1 MKRLSLSSLATLLFA
16 VFATNLMAE
25 NAIDAKL
32 KIIIPKVKFQD
43 QSVTDVFSI
52 ITKMSREQDP
62 NKKGVNIVVLGDA
75 KNTKTKINLNGDDLP
90 VAAIIKY
97 VCDQAKLAYRV
108 DKYAIVIGNKGAA
121 KQLDTKF
128 YLANAKLIGIV
139 DEQFKGDFKVFLE
152 AFGVKFPAGAKATII
167 RNMNR
172 LVITNSK
179 AEHDKLKK
187 LIKQL

>member
-1 MKRLSLSSLATLLFA
+1 MKRLYVSAFATILLA
-16 VFATNLMAE
+16 VFSQNLLAE
-25 NAIDAKL
+25 NAIDSKL
-32 KIIIPKVKFQD
+32 KIVIPKVKFQD
-43 QSVTDVFSI
+43 QSVTDTFAI

-62 NKKGVNIVVLGDA
+62 DKKGVNIVVLGDA
-75 KNTKTKINLNGDDLP
+75 KNTQTKITLEADDLP

-97 VCDQAKLAYRV
+97 VCDQAKLEYRV

-121 KQLDTKF
+121 EQLATKF
-128 YLANAKLIGIV
+128 YLANAKMIGIV

-152 AFGVKFPAGAKATII
+152 AFGVKFPPGAKATII

-172 LVITNSK
+172 LVITNSLD
-179 AEHDKLKK
+179 EHEKLKK